1 MPLIIG
7 LRRLIS
13 DERWRE
19 KDECCPTF
27 SGCFAVQEE
36 KMQSTLA
43 SLIARSKSDIICP
56 PITQLIQ
63 KENSSDRSLQ
73 NGAFP
78 HILET

>member
-1 MPLIIG
+1 MEDASIIIG

-36 KMQSTLA
+36 KMQGTLA
-43 SLIARSKSDIICP
+43 SLIARSKSDIV
-56 PITQLIQ
+56 TYAL
-63 KENSSDRSLQ
+63 RSLFLYKKKKVPSS
-73 NGAFP
+73 N
-78 HILET
+78 

>member
-19 KDECCPTF
+19 KDERCPTL

-43 SLIARSKSDIICP
+43 SLIARSKSDIAHRP
-56 PITQLIQ
+56 
-63 KENSSDRSLQ
+63 SDHS
-73 NGAFP
+73 
-78 HILET
+78 TCTK

>member
-1 MPLIIG
+1 MEDASIIIG

-43 SLIARSKSDIICP
+43 SLIARSKSDICP
-56 PITQLIQ
+56 PITLLIHKCYLQ
-63 KENSSDRSLQ
+63 ISLK
-73 NGAFP
+73 
-78 HILET
+78 I